1 MSQPIANLR
10 EDYTLRTLEQAEV
23 SPNPFQQFQTWFD
36 EAVAAEIREPNAMTL
51 ATATPNGV
59 PSARIVLLKGLD
71 ERGFVLYSNYES
83 RKGQE
88 LAQNSHAAL
97 VFWWEAL
104 ERQVRVEGLISRT
117 SDAESTGYFHSRPI
131 GSQLG
136 AWASGQSRPTTRE
149 ALEQRM
155 AELKAQYEGKEI
167 PRPAHWG
174 GYRLAPQAIEFWQGR
189 SSRLHDR
196 LVYRRQDAGPLA
208 SAPAPRWSIER
219 LAP

>member
-10 EDYTLRTLEQAEV
+10 EDYTLRTLEQTEV

-36 EAVAAEIREPNAMTL
+36 EAVSAEILEPNAMTL
-51 ATATPNGV
+51 ATATASGV

-71 ERGFVLYSNYES
+71 ERGFVFYSNYES

-88 LAQNSHAAL
+88 LEQNPHAAL
-97 VFWWEAL
+97 VFWWGAL
-104 ERQVRVEGLISRT
+104 ERQVRIEGTISRT
-117 SDAESTGYFHSRPI
+117 SGGESDAYFYSRPE

-136 AWASGQSRPTTRE
+136 AWASDQSRPTTRE
-149 ALEQRM
+149 ALEQRV
-155 AELKAQYEGKEI
+155 ADLKEKYEDAAI
-167 PRPAHWG
+167 PRPPHWG
-174 GYRLAPQAIEFWQGR
+174 GYRLSPSVIEFWQGR

-196 LVYRRQDAGPLA
+196 LVYRRQGNSPLGP
-208 SAPAPRWSIER
+208 SDQRWTIDR